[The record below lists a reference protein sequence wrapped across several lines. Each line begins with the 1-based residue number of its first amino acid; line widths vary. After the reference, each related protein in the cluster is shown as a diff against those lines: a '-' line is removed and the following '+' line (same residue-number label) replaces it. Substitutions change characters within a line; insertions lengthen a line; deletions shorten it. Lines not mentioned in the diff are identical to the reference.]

1 MEAMQQHLLNS
12 GVEESDLKDKIIP
25 RLWVKGFRKIADLEY
40 LERQDL
46 DGKTVVRC
54 YLTIIFNN
62 CRFRHK

>member
-1 MEAMQQHLLNS
+1 MQAMQQHLLNS

-25 RLWVKGFRKIADLEY
+25 QLWVKGFRKIADLEY

-46 DGKTVVRC
+46 DGQSMVNLSDRNLK
-54 YLTIIFNN
+54 N